1 MARSL
6 GSFTAAKPGTALRS
20 ARPGT
25 GVQRWSSPSPFVP
38 HVADRPVTQQG
49 MAGPKTAGGSG
60 RQVADKTF
68 YLAQLRQKRSEL
80 VEVTSQL
87 QVCLL

>member
-1 MARSL
+1 M
-6 GSFTAAKPGTALRS
+6 
-20 ARPGT
+20 
-25 GVQRWSSPSPFVP
+25 Q
-38 HVADRPVTQQG
+38 VADRPVTQQG
-49 MAGPKTAGGSG
+49 MAGPKTATGSG

-87 QVCLL
+87 QVYLRFRICTTAVPGGSLVANCRNHP